1 MSDANGTLPPSRSNS
16 IEERRAAQRK
26 MLGAFIALSLGL
38 HIGLAA
44 GWLFFPDLTPR
55 RPIDLD
61 DAVVKTKLVK
71 LGKPRD
77 EKLLPRL
84 QASAPPPDASKK
96 APPTDTPT
104 PDNPQKT
111 AEKQPSAADILK
123 DFKEKNQTKDIN
135 DIIRDRLGEPDD
147 EGQLDGDREGVA
159 LEGEIKDAYF
169 ARVTAAIQ
177 RNHEVSATISPEELV
192 RLRAVVEFKIGADG
206 TISDVKIRDSSGND
220 IYDNG
225 VIAAAKRASPVP
237 APPPPVRDLAARGVA
252 VNVCPN
258 KCS

>member
-1 MSDANGTLPPSRSNS
+1 MSDLSGTLPPSRTNS
-16 IEERRAAQRK
+16 IDERRAGQRR
-26 MLGAFIALSLGL
+26 MLGGFIALSLGL

-61 DAVVKTKLVK
+61 DAIIKTKLVK

-77 EKLLPRL
+77 EKLLPRIPT
-84 QASAPPPDASKK
+84 SAPPPDASKK
-96 APPTDTPT
+96 APPTDEPT
-104 PDNPQKT
+104 KDNPDKT
-111 AEKQPSAADILK
+111 AEKQPSAADILDKFKK
-123 DFKEKNQTKDIN
+123 DNQKRDVN
-135 DIIRDRLGEPDD
+135 DIINERIGEPDD
-147 EGQLDGDREGVA
+147 EGQLDGDRDGVA

-177 RNHEVSATISPEELV
+177 RSHQVSTTISPEELV
-192 RLRAVVEFKIGADG
+192 RLRAVVEFKIGDDG
-206 TISDVKIRDSSGND
+206 VINDVKIRDGSGND
-220 IYDNG
+220 VYDNG

-237 APPPPVRDLAARGVA
+237 APPPSVRDLAARGVA
-252 VNVCPN
+252 VNVCPS

>member
-1 MSDANGTLPPSRSNS
+1 MSEGTQPPSRTNS
-16 IEERRAAQRK
+16 LDERRAAQRR
-26 MLGAFIALSLGL
+26 MLGGFIALSLGL

-61 DAVVKTKLVK
+61 DAIVKTKLVK

-77 EKLLPRL
+77 EKLLPRIPT
-84 QASAPPPDASKK
+84 SAPPPDASKK
-96 APPTDTPT
+96 AQPTDAPT
-104 PDNPQKT
+104 PENPQKT
-111 AEKQPSAADILK
+111 AEKQPSAADILEQFKK
-123 DFKEKNQTKDIN
+123 DNSKKDVN

-147 EGQLDGDREGVA
+147 EGQLDGDRDGVA

-177 RNHEVSATISPEELV
+177 RNHQVSTTIPPEELV
-192 RLRAVVEFKIGADG
+192 RLRAVVEFKISGEGAI
-206 TISDVKIRDSSGND
+206 TDVSIRDSSGND
-220 IYDNG
+220 VYDNG

-237 APPPPVRDLAARGVA
+237 APPPQVRDLAARGVA
-252 VNVCPN
+252 VNVCPS

>member
-1 MSDANGTLPPSRSNS
+1 MSDADGTLPPSRTNS
-16 IEERRAAQRK
+16 LDERRATQRR
-26 MLGAFIALSLGL
+26 MLGGFIALSLGL
-38 HIGLAA
+38 HVGLAA
-44 GWLFFPDLTPR
+44 GWLFFPDLSPR

-61 DAVVKTKLVK
+61 DAIVKTKLVK

-84 QASAPPPDASKK
+84 PASQPPPDSSKK
-96 APPTDTPT
+96 APPTEQPT

-111 AEKQPSAADILK
+111 AEKQPSAADILEQFKK
-123 DFKEKNQTKDIN
+123 DNSKKDIN

-177 RNHEVSATISPEELV
+177 RSHQVSTTIPPEELV
-192 RLRAVVEFKIGADG
+192 RLRAVVEFKIGDDG
-206 TISDVKIRDSSGND
+206 AISDVRIRDSSGND
-220 IYDNG
+220 VYDNG

-252 VNVCPN
+252 VNVCPS

>member
-1 MSDANGTLPPSRSNS
+1 MSEGTLPPSRTNS
-16 IEERRAAQRK
+16 IDERRAAQRR
-26 MLGAFIALSLGL
+26 MLGGFMALSLGL
-38 HIGLAA
+38 HLGLAA

-55 RPIDLD
+55 RPINLD
-61 DAVVKTKLVK
+61 DAIVKTKLVK

-77 EKLLPRL
+77 DKLLPRI

-96 APPTDTPT
+96 APPTDAPT

-111 AEKQPSAADILK
+111 AEKQPSAADILEQFKK
-123 DFKEKNQTKDIN
+123 DNAKKDVN

-147 EGQLDGDREGVA
+147 QGQLDGDRDGVA

-177 RNHEVSATISPEELV
+177 RSHQVSTTISPEELV
-192 RLRAVVEFKIGADG
+192 RLRAVVEFKIGEDG
-206 TISDVKIRDSSGND
+206 TISDVTIRDSSGND
-220 IYDNG
+220 VYDNG

-252 VNVCPN
+252 VNVCPS

>member
-1 MSDANGTLPPSRSNS
+1 MSDADGTLPPSRSNA
-16 IEERRAAQRK
+16 IEERRASQRK
-26 MLGAFIALSLGL
+26 TLGLFIALSLGL

-84 QASAPPPDASKK
+84 PASAPPPDASKK
-96 APPTDTPT
+96 APPTDAPT

-123 DFKEKNQTKDIN
+123 DFKEKNQTKDVN
-135 DIIRDRLGEPDD
+135 DIIRERLGEPDD
-147 EGQLDGDREGVA
+147 EGQLDGDRDGVA

-177 RNHEVSATISPEELV
+177 RAHEVSATIPPEELV
-192 RLRAVVEFKIGADG
+192 RLRAVVEFKIGEDG

-220 IYDNG
+220 VYDNG
-225 VIAAAKRASPVP
+225 VIAATKRASPVP
-237 APPPPVRDLAARGVA
+237 APPPPVRALAARGVA